1 MKEHEQL
8 CCKGKHFPSN
18 RQGYEGKSSSLKQGG
33 EDVAVANNVV
43 VGVNSLI
50 TAGLVVAEDVVV
62 GVAQTLASAGLYI
75 NVTNDMLVTVS

>member
-1 MKEHEQL
+1 
-8 CCKGKHFPSN
+8 
-18 RQGYEGKSSSLKQGG
+18 
-33 EDVAVANNVV
+33 VV